1 MNQSR
6 YEPSTAKPS
15 EAYPETYDESADRRH
30 RGIMAVA
37 CDALRAS
44 LWREHPRIVRFLVD
58 KNGDGSGKDS

>member
-6 YEPSTAKPS
+6 YEPSRAEPS
-15 EAYPETYDESADRRH
+15 HAYPDTYDESADRRH
-30 RGIMAVA
+30 RSIMAVA

-44 LWREHPRIVRFLVD
+44 LWREHPHIVRALVD